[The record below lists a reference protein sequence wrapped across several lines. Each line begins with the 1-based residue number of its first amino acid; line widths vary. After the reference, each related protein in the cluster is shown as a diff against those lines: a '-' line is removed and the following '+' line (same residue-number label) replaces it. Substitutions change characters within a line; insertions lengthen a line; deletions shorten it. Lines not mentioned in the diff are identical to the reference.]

1 MILGCCEPFQS
12 TAEDFGRHQMHHK
25 LMKQTQ
31 HKFQTVFIKYCLQ
44 INILIAILT
53 RLHADGSGRRQD
65 PPGLAAA
72 VHHIPYQLI
81 ARLVCQSG
89 RAKVYRLQLLAH
101 AHQQSASDVQIH
113 HQQPAYTSTKH
124 ARILAVNIFFFMTI
138 KKERRTLIA
147 FRSRCLNRHSLASAW
162 LI

>member
-1 MILGCCEPFQS
+1 MSSDETLLTRVHSYDRFKRTLAGWY
-12 TAEDFGRHQMHHK
+12 HQMCECDVC
-25 LMKQTQ
+25 MPACFMRQSYI
-31 HKFQTVFIKYCLQ
+31 V
-44 INILIAILT
+44 IAILT

-65 PPGLAAA
+65 PPGFAAV

-113 HQQPAYTSTKH
+113 HQQPAYTSTKP

-138 KKERRTLIA
+138 KQERRTLIA
-147 FRSRCLNRHSLASAW
+147 FRSRCLNRHSHG
-162 LI
+162 